1 MPCGG
6 ARPPVAHPS
15 WTRPRSSRCGP
26 HWSKAPR
33 RMVSRPICGPWSGSA
48 RWSRSYDTTALI
60 QVLEQVRVF
69 YAEEPVVLVRDGLSA
84 HRSRAMRARAV
95 EQAWL
100 TLE

>member
-1 MPCGG
+1 
-6 ARPPVAHPS
+6 
-15 WTRPRSSRCGP
+15 
-26 HWSKAPR
+26 
-33 RMVSRPICGPWSGSA
+33 MVSRPICGPWSGSA